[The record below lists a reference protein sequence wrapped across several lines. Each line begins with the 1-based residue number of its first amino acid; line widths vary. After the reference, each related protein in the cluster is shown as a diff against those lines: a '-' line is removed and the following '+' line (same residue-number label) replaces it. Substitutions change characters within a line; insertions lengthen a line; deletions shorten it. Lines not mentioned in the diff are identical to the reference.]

1 MEHLQEREHASGVHP
16 LTGNL
21 RTGAESQKTPYDGVV
36 AGTSSADLHR
46 QRQQLK
52 QGKRLV
58 TSYSHELTQLTA
70 EQIATKEKR
79 AEMRMNVIVSEG
91 LHLKEKRGGGG
102 GGVKDSFVG

>member
-21 RTGAESQKTPYDGVV
+21 RTDAASQKKKSPYDGVV

-52 QGKRLV
+52 QGKRLI
-58 TSYSHELTQLTA
+58 TTHSHELTQLTA
-70 EQIATKEKR
+70 EQIAAKEKR
-79 AEMRMNVIVSEG
+79 AEMRMNVIVREG
-91 LHLKEKRGGGG
+91 LGPKAAEYFGR
-102 GGVKDSFVG
+102 VKDSFVG